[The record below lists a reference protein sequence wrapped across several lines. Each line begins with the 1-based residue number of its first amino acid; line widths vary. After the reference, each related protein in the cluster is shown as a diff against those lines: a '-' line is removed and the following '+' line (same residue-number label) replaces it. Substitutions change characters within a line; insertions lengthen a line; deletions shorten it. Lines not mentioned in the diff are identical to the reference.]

1 MALDYAGGAL
11 TNAFSSGTSGITGGG
26 LGSFAKGSFGVG
38 GLGGTAAKASL
49 FANPVG
55 LALGGAQLAMGIGQM
70 IAQDKAATQQAYAS
84 AYQSTFQNVMQNR
97 MAEMRNERRKEMF
110 QARLDMVREQI
121 SNNAE
126 AAQASYI
133 AEQYRLDDIYDQSAF
148 KQSEML
154 KRLTE
159 AMGTTAAREVYG
171 KSAQRGAA
179 VSVMGAYGRTQA
191 QLAAQLISEQGQS
204 ERNLSNIER
213 QVMAANRQAMAS
225 VAVLPEME
233 TATPMPSF
241 QDFAPSGL
249 SSALQIGSVA
259 MGAFKTGWDVTPRG
273 GSFLGIE
280 KLPSKNSL
288 SLDKLIG

>member
-1 MALDYAGGAL
+1 MSVLGFQLGGSL
-11 TNAFSSGTSGITGGG
+11 LSGT
-26 LGSFAKGSFGVG
+26 GSAAAS
-38 GLGGTAAKASL
+38 TAAKAGL

-55 LALGGAQLAMGIGQM
+55 LALAGGQLALSIGSM
-70 IAQDKAATQQAYAS
+70 VAKDKAATQQAYAS
-84 AYQSTFQNVMQNR
+84 AYQTSFQNIMQNR
-97 MAEMRNERRKEMF
+97 MIEMRNERRREMF

-191 QLAAQLISEQGQS
+191 QLAAQLMSEQGQS

-225 VAVLPEME
+225 VSVLPEME
-233 TATPMPSF
+233 TSVPMSGFQSF
-241 QDFAPSGL
+241 ADSGL
-249 SSALQIGSVA
+249 STALQIGSA
-259 MGAFKTGWDVTPRG
+259 GLSAFKTGWDVTPKG

-280 KLPSKNSL
+280 KLPSKNTF
-288 SLDKLIG
+288 SLDKLLV